1 MDHRLTVSVD
11 GVDYKMV
18 PVFNP
23 NTGEQG
29 YSAEEYLGKDTSD
42 LLVRDEDGQRIG
54 FFGDGWTVG
63 SPEVE
68 TKVEPS
74 KAVFNRTE
82 SAQVPVESVL
92 TKEEQDS
99 NTLRFIATATAAGWS
114 LAKISQYLEGRG
126 KHRESADVL
135 TKRGVRK
142 TSTKGDYD
150 ERVKDLRDEFVVK
163 REPLLDNTNKES
175 RGYGAVRVKHVA
187 PGSQPT
193 SGQGTARRGTLHPQ
207 YSSAQGQNQG
217 QGIDT
222 KFEVV
227 SEEDKEFARKLK
239 PLKMSDS
246 LNHDSLVKRLFKG
259 ILTRGKLK

>member
-1 MDHRLTVSVD
+1 MEHRLTVSVD
-11 GVDYKMV
+11 GVDHKMV

-29 YSAEEYLGKDTSD
+29 LTAEKYLDKDTSN
-42 LLVRDEDGQRIG
+42 LLVRDEDGKKIG
-54 FFGDGWTVG
+54 YFGDGWAVG

-74 KAVFNRTE
+74 KAIFNRTE

-92 TKEEQDS
+92 TKEEQDN

-142 TSTKGDYD
+142 TSTRGDYD
-150 ERVKDLRDEFVVK
+150 ERVKDLRDELVVK
-163 REPLLDNTNKES
+163 REPLVVNTNKES
-175 RGYGAVRVKHVA
+175 RGYGAVRAKHVA
-187 PGSQPT
+187 PGSQPL
-193 SGQGTARRGTLHPQ
+193 SGQGTARSPNLRVQGESLNLPQGGGVNVVHPVVNEADKKF
-207 YSSAQGQNQG
+207 SQGNL
-217 QGIDT
+217 
-222 KFEVV
+222 KF
-227 SEEDKEFARKLK
+227 DNKLK
-239 PLKMSDS
+239 AGGKL
-246 LNHDSLVKRLFKG
+246 G
-259 ILTRGKLK
+259 ILLRFLGK